1 MICKNRVKCKP
12 VTLSE
17 DQEPIE
23 VKPVRIKEGEVVKS
37 IVKGFD
43 IDYKSCDYKPLQCVP
58 RFYTPVKS
66 DCV

>member
-1 MICKNRVKCKP
+1 MKP
-12 VTLSE
+12 VS
-17 DQEPIE
+17 
-23 VKPVRIKEGEVVKS
+23 IKEGEVVKS